1 MASLPTSL
9 EELRQ
14 ALERGER
21 CFLGLVLDDI
31 DGIDLDLSGCD
42 LSGSCFREARFGHAH
57 LGGARIEACSFQQA
71 LLWGA
76 DLSDVR
82 AARSRWHE
90 ADLSGSRLQGADFRE
105 AWLHRC
111 CLRGVVA
118 AGSSWQNARMVEADF
133 RSGLDQLTDL
143 GKADFRGADLSFAL
157 FQGAQLGG
165 ANLRDT
171 CLYGANLAEAQLE
184 GSLLSE
190 QQLAELPLGSPKASS
205 KTLPEPHSIQPPG
218 ACSGP
223 TSRRHR
229 FGQPDPSP
237 VLTMASPYDLVVLGA
252 GSGGLAAAKRAASYG
267 AKVAIVEGDRVGGT
281 CVIRGCV
288 PKKLL
293 VYGSGMGHSLKDA
306 ASYGWE
312 VGPARCDASVLLANV
327 AAEVDRL
334 DQLHRELL
342 DKAGV
347 TLIRGWGRF
356 RDAHTVEVTQEWTAS
371 GPGAP
376 GDWAGPP
383 SQQQLVGERVLIAVG
398 GRPKRPALPGAELG
412 WVSDDLFLQRQL
424 PSKVVIV
431 GAGFIA
437 CEFACILNGLGV
449 AVTQLVRGDHLL
461 RGFDREAAGAV
472 QEAMQADGIEI
483 RFAHSPAAIS
493 GEPGDLTVTTQGG
506 EQLDCGAVILAT
518 GRRPFLAGL
527 DLEAAGVAIEGHRIP
542 VSPDQ
547 VTNVPHIYAVGDVTD
562 RINLTP
568 VAVDEGRAFA
578 DTVYGNKPRRVNH
591 QLVASA
597 VFSDPELASVGLS
610 EEEAIERYGEEAI
623 RIHRARFRPMA
634 QALPKR
640 GPRVLLKLVVQ
651 VESGKVL
658 GCHMVGEH
666 AAEIIQMAAIAIG
679 MGATKADFDR
689 TMALHPSVAEEFVT
703 MPG

>member
-1 MASLPTSL
+1 
-9 EELRQ
+9 
-14 ALERGER
+14 
-21 CFLGLVLDDI
+21 
-31 DGIDLDLSGCD
+31 
-42 LSGSCFREARFGHAH
+42 
-57 LGGARIEACSFQQA
+57 
-71 LLWGA
+71 
-76 DLSDVR
+76 
-82 AARSRWHE
+82 
-90 ADLSGSRLQGADFRE
+90 
-105 AWLHRC
+105 
-111 CLRGVVA
+111 
-118 AGSSWQNARMVEADF
+118 
-133 RSGLDQLTDL
+133 
-143 GKADFRGADLSFAL
+143 
-157 FQGAQLGG
+157 
-165 ANLRDT
+165 
-171 CLYGANLAEAQLE
+171 
-184 GSLLSE
+184 
-190 QQLAELPLGSPKASS
+190 
-205 KTLPEPHSIQPPG
+205 
-218 ACSGP
+218 
-223 TSRRHR
+223 
-229 FGQPDPSP
+229 
-237 VLTMASPYDLVVLGA
+237 MASPFDLVVLGA

-293 VYGSGMGHSLKDA
+293 VYGSGFRHSLSDA

-312 VGPARCDASVLLANV
+312 VGPVRCDVSVLLANV

-334 DQLHRELL
+334 DQLHRDLL
-342 DKAGV
+342 AKAGV

-356 RDAHTVEVTQEWTAS
+356 VDAHTVDVTRALDGGAEAE
-371 GPGAP
+371 GPG
-376 GDWAGPP
+376 GAGPG
-383 SQQQLVGERVLIAVG
+383 STVQQLIGERILIAVG
-398 GRPKRPALPGAELG
+398 GRPKRPTITGAELG

-461 RGFDREAAGAV
+461 RGFDRELSAAV
-472 QEAMQADGIEI
+472 QEAMQAEGIEI

-493 GEPGDLTVTTQGG
+493 GEPGDLTLTTQGG

-634 QALPKR
+634 LALPKR

-651 VESGKVL
+651 VDSGKVL